1 MIKLAVL
8 DLDDTLAGIGQGIS
22 QELCDGLKQLEDEGV
37 KICIISGKTV
47 FYLSAFMRQVGLR
60 EPYLIGENGATGQL
74 GINLPPRKAWQYERS
89 EKSDSILVS
98 LCREIA
104 LEMGNEVWFQPNLV
118 TVCAFPTNDK
128 AKDKV
133 RSMIQSRLLGLKG
146 FHLYESADCF
156 DILPDD
162 MNKAYGVRRLC
173 EELKLKPEE
182 ILVAGNSAN
191 DYQMLSL
198 TPYSVGYNLPDPSR
212 ATYTAETPESIIT
225 LIYQAMTD
233 AAEADAIAAAEAE
246 AAAEAQE

>member
-22 QELCDGLKQLEDEGV
+22 MEVADGLKQLEDEGI

-47 FYLSAFMRQVGLR
+47 FYLSGFMRQVGLR
-60 EPYLIGENGATGQL
+60 EPYLIGENGATGQW
-74 GINLPPRKAWQYERS
+74 GISLPPRKAWQYQRS

-98 LCREIA
+98 MCREIKA
-104 LEMGNEVWFQPNLV
+104 EMGDDVWFQPNSV
-118 TVCAFPTNDK
+118 TVCAFPTNDQ

-133 RSMIQSRLLGLKG
+133 RSMIKSRLLGLKG
-146 FHLYESADCF
+146 FNLYESADCF
-156 DILPDD
+156 DILPDN
-162 MNKAYGVRRLC
+162 MNKAYGVQHLC

-191 DYQMLSL
+191 DYEMLEV
-198 TPYSVGYNLPDPSR
+198 TPYSIGYNLPDPSR
-212 ATYTAETPESIIT
+212 AKYTAETPEDIIT

-233 AAEADAIAAAEAE
+233 AAEADALAEAE
-246 AAAEAQE
+246 AAAEQQ